1 MNLENCENPL
11 WIRCDGARA
20 GQLTTGKLDF
30 AVAKG
35 ETEIESQGIKAS
47 VGAGGLGQRKPF
59 PFPSA
64 PAGAA
69 FMFVSWETVRS
80 REPIHRIALRAS
92 FDPLA
97 CKLKRRTQMHQRMST
112 ESNLFTFVI

>member
-1 MNLENCENPL
+1 V
-11 WIRCDGARA
+11 

-30 AVAKG
+30 AGAKG

-47 VGAGGLGQRKPF
+47 AGRRERQRKPF
-59 PFPSA
+59 PFPST

-69 FMFVSWETVRS
+69 FVFVSWETARS

-92 FDPLA
+92 FDLLV
-97 CKLKRRTQMHQRMST
+97 CKLKRWTGMRQQTNS
-112 ESNLFTFVI
+112 ESMLTFIIVK